1 MLNVCNMLLRGR
13 GDRGHLYLLP
23 EKTLILNVQYARLS
37 LPGFWMHAKAM
48 EAIGLV
54 LPVLAARPPHLFV
67 GIQGLAKFG
76 SSAGVASG
84 FVRLQP
90 LLDQSQQV
98 HSDRPHGPVS
108 PLSIRPSPSW
118 QASPDILHAALW
130 LRGLLLREVGSNVL
144 ASRSGMI
151 G

>member
-1 MLNVCNMLLRGR
+1 MLFGR
-13 GDRGHLYLLP
+13 RDRGHLYLLP

-76 SSAGVASG
+76 SSGGVSSG
-84 FVRLQP
+84 FVHLQS

-98 HSDRPHGPVS
+98 HLRS
-108 PLSIRPSPSW
+108 PPR
-118 QASPDILHAALW
+118 A
-130 LRGLLLREVGSNVL
+130 R
-144 ASRSGMI
+144 
-151 G
+151 